1 MTGDRWQWQTAN
13 LPVTCRAWLHGAWR
27 TFGSWQQKVEQ
38 EQQGGKLEV
47 IREYKC
53 LCGLSHV

>member
-27 TFGSWQQKVEQ
+27 KFGSWQQKVEQ
-38 EQQGGKLEV
+38 EQQG
-47 IREYKC
+47 
-53 LCGLSHV
+53 